1 MSRCRHCDRGIVHTA
16 DGWADPEA
24 TDDDEVWRL
33 TCDSHDTFTAEHEP
47 VDDEVI
53 DRWLTLRG
61 YESISDWADHVGH
74 DLTFTV
80 ERLRALLLADLL
92 GEVE

>member
-1 MSRCRHCDRGIVHTA
+1 MG
-16 DGWADPEA
+16 
-24 TDDDEVWRL
+24 
-33 TCDSHDTFTAEHEP
+33 
-47 VDDEVI
+47 DDEVI

-80 ERLRALLLADLL
+80 ERLRSLLLADLL